1 MARFSQWPPPFMRK
15 RPFARTFLRGFTL
28 VELMVVVSII
38 AIASA
43 IAMPGVIDL
52 MRSRKAQRTSAQLF
66 GLIQEA
72 RGRAFGRGVGVILE
86 WDGTNVTSTD
96 GNAGLLTLSEVRR
109 DLNGDSNPEVP
120 DPFCW
125 AAAAPAAFGVMEQQ
139 YGYWQRENADGHV
152 VVSAT
157 TNASV
162 YPGAQPTVATNLE
175 LCFTPRGILYVRA
188 PVNVGTWARANSV
201 YSFRIQRAINN
212 VAGADVPFVAGLGDR
227 SRFVHIAPNGVAKLA
242 L

>member
-1 MARFSQWPPPFMRK
+1 MRRRSFS
-15 RPFARTFLRGFTL
+15 RTFLRGFTL

-38 AIASA
+38 AISAA
-43 IAMPGVIDL
+43 IAMPGIIDL
-52 MRSRKAQRTSAQLF
+52 VRSRKAQRTSAQLF

-86 WDGTNVTSTD
+86 WNGTVVTSSD

-109 DLNGDSNPEVP
+109 DLDGDSNPEVP

-125 AAAAPAAFGVMEQQ
+125 AAAAPAPFGAMEQQ
-139 YGYWQRENADGHV
+139 YGFWQRENADGHV

-157 TNASV
+157 TNASA
-162 YPGAQPTVATNLE
+162 YPAAQPAVATNLE
-175 LCFTPRGILYVRA
+175 LCFTPRGLMYARA
-188 PVNVGTWARANSV
+188 PVNTGTWTRANTV
-201 YSFRIQRAINN
+201 YSFRVQRAINN
-212 VAGADVPFVAGLGDR
+212 VAGADVPFVPGLGDR
-227 SRFVHIAPNGVAKLA
+227 SRFVHVAPNGVARLA